1 MKPITRTLECRLF
14 LPDRFLKINLD
25 KMVE

>member
-14 LPDRFLKINLD
+14 LPDRFLKLNLD